1 MEESDL
7 AEALSMKTAQ
17 YFNQDYIPIL
27 ENEPLDMGF
36 TSTSWEILA

>member
-1 MEESDL
+1 MEYL
-7 AEALSMKTAQ
+7 AEASSTNTTQ

-36 TSTSWEILA
+36 NGTS